1 MFGSKAELVH
11 VLFEFES
18 EDAHGHRTRLV
29 SISPVVDRTQAEARL
44 AAYGLT
50 SEVNAVRLSDTA
62 SSRVVAARR
71 VHDARECAIKMIR
84 KSRCRTARD
93 AARIGREVAV
103 LRRLRHPSIVP
114 LLECWHSADHVCL
127 VFPRH
132 ATDLFDFST
141 PHRDGM
147 PVE

>member
-1 MFGSKAELVH
+1 MFGSKAELIR

-18 EDAHGHRTRLV
+18 EDTPGCRTRLA
-29 SISPVVDRTQAEARL
+29 SIPPRIDRTQAEARL

-50 SEVNAVRLSDTA
+50 SEVDAVRLSDTA
-62 SSRVVAARR
+62 SSSVVAARR
-71 VHDARECAIKMIR
+71 GHDARECVIKRIR

-93 AARIGREVAV
+93 AARIGGEVAV

-114 LLECWHSADHVCL
+114 LLECWQSADHVCL

-132 ATDLFDFST
+132 DTDLFDFST

-147 PVE
+147 PIE

>member
-1 MFGSKAELVH
+1 MNGCVSSPRSLKRKRKGKRNAPQPRP
-11 VLFEFES
+11 
-18 EDAHGHRTRLV
+18 HRER
-29 SISPVVDRTQAEARL
+29 RERARD
-44 AAYGLT
+44 
-50 SEVNAVRLSDTA
+50 AVRLSDTA
-62 SSRVVAARR
+62 SSSVVAARR
-71 VHDARECAIKMIR
+71 VHDARECAIKRIR

-93 AARIGREVAV
+93 AARIGGEVAV

-114 LLECWHSADHVCL
+114 LLECWQSADHVCL

-132 ATDLFDFST
+132 DTDLFDFST